1 MKEDIAWWFERY
13 DGPDHGETGAR
24 YGEGIRWAGGQ
35 VSKLK
40 ILVLVREGHVPPLTL
55 EGISDKEMDPWKAE
69 FDVCETLRRLGHDV
83 LPVGVYDD
91 LSPIRKSLR
100 DFQPDITFMMLEEFH
115 GVVTYDFAVIS
126 YLELMQQPYTG
137 CNPRGL
143 LLSKD
148 KALSKKVLT
157 YHRIPTPR
165 FAVFPIGRTV
175 HRPRKLSFPLFV
187 KSVIED
193 ASFGISQAS
202 IVSNDQ
208 ALAERVRFV
217 HEKTG
222 DDAIAEQYI
231 EGRELYVGVIGNNRL
246 QTFPPW
252 EMDFGK
258 MPDDMARIATSRV
271 KWDSKYQERHGIT
284 TRAATGLD
292 DVAKERI
299 SKLCKRVYRALSMSG
314 YGRMDLRMTDAGE
327 IFVIE
332 ANANP
337 NIEYGEDF
345 AESAETAGITYEA
358 LLQRILNLGLRYK
371 AAWMTV

>member
-1 MKEDIAWWFERY
+1 M
-13 DGPDHGETGAR
+13 
-24 YGEGIRWAGGQ
+24 
-35 VSKLK
+35 SKLNV
-40 ILVLVREGHVPPLTL
+40 LVLVREGHVPPETL
-55 EGISDKEMDPWKAE
+55 DGVSDQELDAWKAE
-69 FDVCETLRRLGHDV
+69 FDVCETLRRLGHEV

-91 LSPIRKSLR
+91 LSPIRKALR
-100 DFQPDITFMMLEEFH
+100 EFKSDITFMLLEEFH

-148 KALSKKVLT
+148 KALSKKILT

-165 FAVFPIGRTV
+165 FAVFPVGRTV
-175 HRPRKLSFPLFV
+175 HRLKKLEFPLFV
-187 KSVIED
+187 KSVVED

-202 IVSNDQ
+202 IVYNDD
-208 ALAERVRFV
+208 ALAERVKFI
-217 HEKTG
+217 HEKTN

-246 QTFPPW
+246 KTFPAW

-258 MPDDMARIATSRV
+258 MPGDIARIATRQV
-271 KWDSKYQERHGIT
+271 KWNHKYQEKHGIET
-284 TRAATGLD
+284 FAAKGLD
-292 DVAKERI
+292 DATQERL
-299 SKLCKRVYRALSMSG
+299 SKLCKRVYRALNMSG
-314 YGRMDLRMTDAGE
+314 YGRMDLRMTENGD
-327 IFVIE
+327 FYVIE

-345 AESAETAGITYEA
+345 AESAHLAGVSYES
-358 LLQRILNLGLRYK
+358 LLQQILNLGLRYK
-371 AAWMTV
+371 AAWKLA

>member
-1 MKEDIAWWFERY
+1 MSSLR
-13 DGPDHGETGAR
+13 
-24 YGEGIRWAGGQ
+24 
-35 VSKLK
+35 
-40 ILVLVREGHVPPLTL
+40 ILVLVRDGHVPPLTL
-55 EGISDKEMDPWKAE
+55 EGVDEKELDNWKAE
-69 FDVCETLRRLGHDV
+69 FDVCDTLRHIGHEV
-83 LPVGVYDD
+83 LPIGVYDD
-91 LSPIRKSLR
+91 LTPIREALR
-100 DFQPDITFMMLEEFH
+100 EFKPDITFMMLEEFH

-165 FAVFPIGRTV
+165 FAVFPAGRTI
-175 HRPRKLSFPLFV
+175 HRPKKLSFPLFV
-187 KSVIED
+187 KSAIED
-193 ASFGISQAS
+193 ASFGIAQAS
-202 IVSNDQ
+202 IVHNDE
-208 ALAERVRFV
+208 ALVERVKFI
-217 HEKTG
+217 HDKTN
-222 DDAIAEQYI
+222 DDAMAEQYI

-252 EMDFGK
+252 EMVFTK
-258 MPDDMARIATSRV
+258 MPDDIAKIATRQV
-271 KWDSKYQERHGIT
+271 KWNHKYQEKHGIT
-284 TRAATGLD
+284 TEEAKDLD
-292 DVAKERI
+292 DATKLKI
-299 SKLCKRVYRALSMSG
+299 SRLCKRVYRALNMSG
-314 YGRMDLRMTDAGE
+314 YARMDLRMTDKGE

-345 AESAETAGITYEA
+345 SESAETIGITYEM
-358 LLQRILNLGLRYK
+358 LLQKILNLGLRYK

>member
-1 MKEDIAWWFERY
+1 M
-13 DGPDHGETGAR
+13 
-24 YGEGIRWAGGQ
+24 
-35 VSKLK
+35 SKLK

-55 EGISDKEMDPWKAE
+55 EGVSDKDLDPWKAE
-69 FDVCETLRRLGHDV
+69 FDVCETLRRLGHEV
-83 LPVGVYDD
+83 LPLGVYDD
-91 LSPIRKSLR
+91 LAPIRKSLVE
-100 DFQPDITFMMLEEFH
+100 FKPDITFMMLEEFH

-165 FAVFPIGRTV
+165 FAVFPFGRTV

-187 KSVIED
+187 KSVVED

-202 IVSNDQ
+202 IVSSDE
-208 ALAERVRFV
+208 ALVERVKFI

-231 EGRELYVGVIGNNRL
+231 EGRELYVGVIGNTRL
-246 QTFPPW
+246 QTFTPW

-258 MPDDMARIATSRV
+258 MPDDIAKIATSRV
-271 KWDSKYQERHGIT
+271 KWDSKYQDRHGIT
-284 TRAATGLD
+284 THAAQGLD
-292 DVAKERI
+292 DATVERI

-345 AESAETAGITYEA
+345 AESAETAGISYES
-358 LLQRILNLGLRYK
+358 LLQKILNLGLRYK

>member
-1 MKEDIAWWFERY
+1 
-13 DGPDHGETGAR
+13 
-24 YGEGIRWAGGQ
+24 
-35 VSKLK
+35 VSKQK
-40 ILVLVREGHVPPLTL
+40 VLVLVREGHVPPLTL
-55 EGISDKEMDPWKAE
+55 DGISDKDLDPWKAE
-69 FDVCETLRRLGHDV
+69 FDVCETLRRLGHQV
-83 LPVGVYDD
+83 LPLGVYDD
-91 LSPIRKSLR
+91 LSPIRTALGE
-100 DFQPDITFMMLEEFH
+100 FQPDITFMMLEEFH

-126 YLELMQQPYTG
+126 YLELMQQKYTG

-175 HRPRKLSFPLFV
+175 YRPRKLSFPLFV
-187 KSVIED
+187 KSVTED

-202 IVSNDQ
+202 IVSSDES
-208 ALAERVRFV
+208 LAERVKFV

-231 EGRELYVGVIGNNRL
+231 EGRELYVGVIGNTRL

-258 MPDDMARIATSRV
+258 MPDDIAKIATSHV
-271 KWDSKYQERHGIT
+271 KWDRKYQDRHGIT
-284 TRAATGLD
+284 THAATDLES
-292 DVAKERI
+292 ATIERI

-314 YGRMDLRMTDAGE
+314 YGRMDLRMTAAGE

-337 NIEYGEDF
+337 NIEFGEDF
-345 AESAETAGITYEA
+345 AESAETAGISYEA
-358 LLQRILNLGLRYK
+358 LMQKILGLGLRYK

>member
-1 MKEDIAWWFERY
+1 M
-13 DGPDHGETGAR
+13 
-24 YGEGIRWAGGQ
+24 
-35 VSKLK
+35 SKLK
-40 ILVLVREGHVPPLTL
+40 ILVLVRDGHVPPLTL
-55 EGISDKEMDPWKAE
+55 EGVSEKELDAWKAE
-69 FDVCETLRRLGHDV
+69 FDVCETLRRLGHEV
-83 LPVGVYDD
+83 LPLGVYDD
-91 LSPIRKSLR
+91 LAPIRNALAE
-100 DFQPDITFMMLEEFH
+100 FEPDITFMMLEEFH

-148 KALSKKVLT
+148 KALSKKVLS

-175 HRPRKLSFPLFV
+175 HRPKKLAFPLFV

-202 IVSNDQ
+202 IVHNDE
-208 ALAERVRFV
+208 ALRERVKFV
-217 HEKTG
+217 HEKTN

-231 EGRELYVGVIGNNRL
+231 EGRELYVGVIGNTRL
-246 QTFPPW
+246 QTFPAW

-258 MPDDMARIATSRV
+258 MPEDIARIATSQV
-271 KWDSKYQERHGIT
+271 KWNSKYQKRHGIT
-284 TRAATGLD
+284 THAAKDLDSAATD
-292 DVAKERI
+292 RI

-314 YGRMDLRMTDAGE
+314 YGRMDLRMTAAGE
-327 IFVIE
+327 IYVIE

-345 AESAETAGITYEA
+345 AESAETVGVSYEA